1 MVEWSSSKA
10 TSDIEEDSRAPI
22 RRMASNKALLLFA
35 VAAACVVGAADAKFG
50 RLGRLVITGVVPC
63 NTGSLIDIATSPA
76 FPSTCTRHLYPH

>member
-1 MVEWSSSKA
+1 
-10 TSDIEEDSRAPI
+10 
-22 RRMASNKALLLFA
+22 MASNKALLLFA